1 MKLSRHPSERLRVIV
16 ASPVGIVI
24 AGLTAFVAPWQLAV
38 LTGWIATAITL
49 LAWIWSS
56 IAGLTAPE
64 TRAVATRED
73 NSRAAALLLLIVA
86 SSISLVVVILT
97 FIEAERSHGALQVV
111 LNVSGVAG
119 VLLSW
124 TVVHTVFT
132 LRYAHLFY
140 THANNPGGIDFPGAT
155 ARDPQSLPDYRDF
168 AYVAFTVGMTFQV
181 SDTDIDSKPMRRVIL
196 AHALLSWLFGA
207 IIVATT
213 INLIANLLR

>member
-1 MKLSRHPSERLRVIV
+1 MSLPRHPSERLRVIV
-16 ASPVGIVI
+16 ASVVGVVVAI
-24 AGLTAFVAPWQLAV
+24 ATAFAAPWQLAV
-38 LTGWIATAITL
+38 LTGWNASALTL
-49 LAWIWSS
+49 LTWIWSS
-56 IAGLTAPE
+56 IAPLSAAE

-73 NSRAAALLLLIVA
+73 NSRTASLLLLIVA
-86 SSISLVVVILT
+86 SSISLVVVLLA
-97 FIEAERSHGALQVV
+97 FIEAERSRGALQVL

-140 THANNPGGIDFPGAT
+140 SRADNPGGIDFPRESPASRE
-155 ARDPQSLPDYRDF
+155 ALPDYHDF

-181 SDTDIDSKPMRRVIL
+181 SDTDVNTKVMRRAIL
-196 AHALLSWLFGA
+196 VHAMLSWLFGA

>member
-1 MKLSRHPSERLRVIV
+1 MRVIIASVVGVVLAV
-16 ASPVGIVI
+16 A
-24 AGLTAFVAPWQLAV
+24 TAFAAPWQLAV
-38 LTGWIATAITL
+38 LTGWNASAITL

-56 IAGLTAPE
+56 IAPLTGDE

-73 NSRAAALLLLIVA
+73 NSRAASLLLLTVA
-86 SSISLVVVILT
+86 SSISLVVVLLA
-97 FIEAERSHGALQVV
+97 FVEAERSRGALQVL
-111 LNVSGVAG
+111 LNVSGVGG

-140 THANNPGGIDFPGAT
+140 THADGPGGIDFPQESP
-155 ARDPQSLPDYRDF
+155 RSRESLPDYHDF

-181 SDTDIDSKPMRRVIL
+181 SDTAVNSKPMRRGVL
-196 AHALLSWLFGA
+196 YHSLLSWLFGA
-207 IIVATT
+207 VIVATT

>member
-1 MKLSRHPSERLRVIV
+1 MRISRHPSERLRVIV
-16 ASPVGIVI
+16 ASMIGLIV
-24 AGLTAFVAPWQLAV
+24 AVVVAFVAPWQLAV
-38 LTGWIATAITL
+38 LTGWNAAAITV
-49 LAWIWSS
+49 LAWIWLS
-56 IAGLTAPE
+56 IAPLTATE
-64 TRAVATRED
+64 TRSLATRED
-73 NSRAAALLLLIVA
+73 DSRVAALVLLILA
-86 SSISLVVVILT
+86 SVISLVVVILT
-97 FIEAERSHGALQVV
+97 FIEAERSDGVLQVV

-132 LRYAHLFY
+132 LRYAHVFY
-140 THANNPGGIDFPGAT
+140 NHENNPGGIDFPGGSAH
-155 ARDPQSLPDYRDF
+155 APHSLPDYRDF

-196 AHALLSWLFGA
+196 IHALLSWLFGA